1 MKTILITGAGT
12 GQGRGTALGLAQAG
26 HQVIATT
33 QIWPQVTELRRHVDA
48 LGLADRI
55 VVDKL
60 DVLDPRDIKIAVSW
74 DFDTFVSNAA
84 IGDSGPMVE
93 IPVEL
98 VRRTFETNVFANPE
112 LTQQVIRKF
121 VDAGTAGRIVIVS
134 SMGGLLT
141 AYGLGAYCASKHA
154 LEAIAATLRDE
165 LAPTE
170 ITVQTINPGP
180 YDTGFNDRLADT
192 TYRWHDDSVNFTREN
207 DIKANFAEIMK
218 VQFDPQEMIYEMIS
232 IIGADDGKY
241 RNVWPPAI
249 EDLVKQVQETAWTRP
264 VQHSQETP
272 RRPTHSAVVALGQ
285 QDSSAAAQ
293 QERTVP
299 MTSVLGIGFDCVNA
313 SVVVEEDR

>member
-218 VQFDPQEMIYEMIS
+218 VQ
-232 IIGADDGKY
+232 
-241 RNVWPPAI
+241 
-249 EDLVKQVQETAWTRP
+249 ETAWTRP